1 MKVPNALFP
10 FRPVLYS
17 NFAYSKTRKM
27 RMKPYQLLRIGLA
40 ALTLACVS
48 PAATK
53 PLEMKLLVL
62 SADGTEPS
70 FDAMKTLLDHLAVP
84 YQAVV
89 LRSQPLP
96 ALFNSTGR
104 GNYQGIVLSTGGLAY
119 YNGSAWV
126 SALSA
131 ADWTAID
138 TYMKDYSV
146 RLASFYTF
154 PEARYGLTYVSALST
169 SDTSPGNATLT
180 SAGQAVFPYLNPA
193 NPLKVM
199 FSYTYL
205 AAAAPAAGETTTPIL
220 SMAGSTVGATHKK
233 ADGREY
239 MALTM
244 DHSSYLN
251 HSAALHY
258 GVINWV
264 TRGVFIGQ
272 RRVYVTPQDDDI
284 FLSSSQFV
292 NNNPAC
298 QPVGAANDPTYDPG
312 SVCPNARMTGPD
324 LASLAAWQSRT
335 RGNAQYRYFKVAHAF
350 NGFGATEDF
359 GIDNDPLVAEAKRQ
373 KAAFNWLSHTFN
385 HEDLDCYMP
394 VPNSGICTPATYAE
408 ALLEIDENKTI
419 ATQLGLSSDTL
430 SMVTP
435 GISGL
440 NNPDF
445 MKAYV
450 DRGMRYVVTDTSRP
464 GGLPAVPNTAILNTL
479 QPSVVMIPRRATNIF
494 YNTSTPV
501 AGAAGSESDEYNFL
515 FGPNGIFRI
524 GGPGG
529 APFFT
534 TTQNYSQIIER
545 ESDAIVTYMLRNE
558 MYPLMFHQAN
568 FWRYNGVNS
577 LFTDLMDAVILKWSR
592 ISKLQVGSL
601 KQATLGGLLKE
612 RLDLRSAGVV
622 GVFTPGIGV
631 TITASKTVTVP
642 TTGVCNLAG
651 CDAVYNGQRQDRVKV
666 NAGASTFL
674 PYWNFAP
681 GADQLG
687 EDK

>member
-1 MKVPNALFP
+1 MKLHQLF
-10 FRPVLYS
+10 
-17 NFAYSKTRKM
+17 
-27 RMKPYQLLRIGLA
+27 RIGLA
-40 ALTLACVS
+40 ALTLSVVS
-48 PAATK
+48 PAAVK
-53 PLEMKLLVL
+53 PLEMKLLLL

-70 FDAMKTLLDHLAVP
+70 FDAMKNLLDHLAVP
-84 YQAVV
+84 YQPVI
-89 LRSQPLP
+89 LRNQPLP
-96 ALFNSTGR
+96 ALSTNGQ
-104 GNYQGIVLSTGGLAY
+104 GNYQGIVLSTGALVY
-119 YNGSAWV
+119 FNGTDYV
-126 SALSA
+126 SALTA
-131 ADWTAID
+131 ANWTSIE
-138 TYMKDYSV
+138 TYMRDYSV

-154 PEARYGLTYVSALST
+154 PEARYGLRYLSALST
-169 SDTSPGNATLT
+169 SDTSPGSATMT
-180 SAGQAVFPYLNPA
+180 AAGQSVFPYLNPA
-193 NPLKVM
+193 ASIKVI

-220 SMAGSTVGATHKK
+220 SMNGATVGATHKK

-239 MALTM
+239 LALTM
-244 DHSSYLN
+244 DHSPYLM
-251 HSAALHY
+251 HSLAVHY
-258 GVINWV
+258 GVINWL

-272 RRVYVTPQDDDI
+272 RRVYLTAQNDDI

-292 NNNPAC
+292 GNNPAC

-312 SVCPNARMTGPD
+312 GVCPNVRITAAD
-324 LASLAAWQSRT
+324 LSALAAWQTRT

-350 NGFGATEDF
+350 NGFGATADF
-359 GIDNDPLVAEAKRQ
+359 GIVNDPLIAEAIRQ
-373 KAAFNWLSHTFN
+373 KNIFNWLSHTFN
-385 HEDLDCYMP
+385 HEDLDCYLP
-394 VPNSGICTPATYAE
+394 VPNSGICTPATYAQ
-408 ALLEIDENKTI
+408 ALSEIDQNKAI
-419 ATQLGLSSDTL
+419 ATQLGLPNDTL

-440 NNPDF
+440 NNPNF
-445 MKAYV
+445 MKAFT

-464 GGLPAVPNTAILNTL
+464 GGLPAVPNTAILNSL

-501 AGAAGSESDEYNFL
+501 AGAVGSETDEYNFL

-534 TTQNYSQIIER
+534 TTQTYNQIIER
-545 ESDAIVTYMLRNE
+545 ESDAIITYMLRNE

-577 LFTDLMDAVILKWSR
+577 LFTDLMDAVGRKWSA

-601 KQATLGGLLKE
+601 KQATLGSRLKE
-612 RLDLRSAGVV
+612 RLDLTTAGVK

-631 TITASKTVTVP
+631 TLTAAKTVVIP

-651 CDAVYNGQRQDRVKV
+651 CDAVYNGQRQDRVSV
-666 NAGASTFL
+666 PAGRSTFL
-674 PYWNFAP
+674 PHYSFSP
-681 GADQLG
+681 GADQLA

>member
-1 MKVPNALFP
+1 MKLHQLF
-10 FRPVLYS
+10 
-17 NFAYSKTRKM
+17 
-27 RMKPYQLLRIGLA
+27 RIGLA
-40 ALTLACVS
+40 ALTLSVVS
-48 PAATK
+48 PAAVR
-53 PLEMKLLVL
+53 PLQMKLLLL

-70 FDAMKTLLDHLAVP
+70 FDAMKNQLDHLAMP
-84 YQAVV
+84 YQAVI
-89 LRSQPLP
+89 LRNQALP
-96 ALFNSTGR
+96 ALSTNGE

-126 SALSA
+126 SALST
-131 ADWTAID
+131 ADWTAIE
-138 TYMKDYSV
+138 TYMRDYNV

-154 PEARYGLTYVSALST
+154 PEARFGLRYVGALGT
-169 SDTSPGNATLT
+169 SDTSPGLAAMTT
-180 SAGQAVFPYLNPA
+180 AGQSVFNYLNPSA
-193 NPLKVM
+193 SIKVI

-220 SMAGSTVGATHKK
+220 SMNGNTVGATHKK

-244 DHSSYLN
+244 DHSPYLT
-251 HSAALHY
+251 HSLALHY
-258 GVINWV
+258 GVINWL

-272 RRVYVTPQDDDI
+272 RRIYLTPQNDDI
-284 FLSSSQFV
+284 FLSSSQFLS
-292 NNNPAC
+292 NNPAC

-312 SVCPNARMTGPD
+312 SVCPNVRMTGKD
-324 LASLAAWQSRT
+324 LSALADWQKRK
-335 RGNAQYRYFKVAHAF
+335 RNQAQYRYFKVAHAF
-350 NGFGATEDF
+350 NGFGATEEF
-359 GIDNDPLVAEAKRQ
+359 GIANDQLIDEAK
-373 KAAFNWLSHTFN
+373 KEKNTFNWLSHTFN
-385 HEDLDCYMP
+385 HEDLDCYLP
-394 VPNSGICTPATYAE
+394 VANSGICTPATYAQS
-408 ALLEIDENKTI
+408 LSEIDQNKTI
-419 ATQLGLSSDTL
+419 ATQLGLSNDTL

-440 NNPDF
+440 NNPNF

-464 GGLPAVPNTAILNTL
+464 GGLPAVPNTAIMNSL

-501 AGAAGSESDEYNFL
+501 AGAVGSETDEYNFL

-534 TTQNYSQIIER
+534 TTQTYNQIIER
-545 ESDAIVTYMLRNE
+545 ESDAIITYMLRNE

-577 LFTDLMDAVILKWSR
+577 LFTDLMDAVARKWSA

-601 KQATLGGLLKE
+601 KQATLGSRLKE
-612 RLDLRSAGVV
+612 RLDLTAAGVKGVYTPGV
-622 GVFTPGIGV
+622 GVTL
-631 TITASKTVTVP
+631 TATRTAVIP
-642 TTGVCNLAG
+642 TTGVCTQSG
-651 CDAVYNGQRQDRVKV
+651 CDAVYNGQRQDRVAV
-666 NAGASTFL
+666 PAGRSTFL
-674 PYWNFAP
+674 PYFSFSP
-681 GADQLG
+681 GADQLA

>member
-1 MKVPNALFP
+1 MKLHQLF
-10 FRPVLYS
+10 
-17 NFAYSKTRKM
+17 
-27 RMKPYQLLRIGLA
+27 RIGLA
-40 ALTLACVS
+40 ALTLAMVS
-48 PAATK
+48 PAAVK
-53 PLEMKLLVL
+53 PLEMKLLLL

-70 FDAMKTLLDHLAVP
+70 FDAMKNQLDHLAMP
-84 YQAVV
+84 YQAVI
-89 LRSQPLP
+89 LRNQALP
-96 ALFNSTGR
+96 ALSTNGQ

-131 ADWTAID
+131 ADWTAIE
-138 TYMKDYSV
+138 TYMRDYSV

-154 PEARYGLTYVSALST
+154 PEARYGLSYVGALGT
-169 SDTSPGNATLT
+169 SDTSPGLATMT
-180 SAGQAVFPYLNPA
+180 SAGQSVFSYLNPSA
-193 NPLKVM
+193 SIKVI

-220 SMAGSTVGATHKK
+220 SMNGNTVGATHKK

-244 DHSSYLN
+244 DHSPYLT
-251 HSAALHY
+251 HSLALHY
-258 GVINWV
+258 GVINWL

-272 RRVYVTPQDDDI
+272 RRIYLTPQNDDI

-292 NNNPAC
+292 GNNPAC

-312 SVCPNARMTGPD
+312 GVCPNVRMTAND
-324 LASLAAWQSRT
+324 LSALADWQKRT
-335 RGNAQYRYFKVAHAF
+335 RGNPQYRYFKVAHAF
-350 NGFGATEDF
+350 NGFGATADF
-359 GIDNDPLVAEAKRQ
+359 GVVNDPLIAEAK
-373 KAAFNWLSHTFN
+373 KEKNTFNWLSHTFN
-385 HEDLDCYMP
+385 HEDLDCYLP
-394 VPNSGICTPATYAE
+394 VANSGICRPATYAE
-408 ALLEIDENKTI
+408 ALAEIDQNKTI
-419 ATQLGLSSDTL
+419 ATQLGLSNDTL

-440 NNPDF
+440 NNSNF

-464 GGLPAVPNTAILNTL
+464 GGLPAVPNTAIMNAL

-501 AGAAGSESDEYNFL
+501 AGAVGSETDEYNFL

-529 APFFT
+529 APFFS
-534 TTQNYSQIIER
+534 TTQTYNQIIER
-545 ESDAIVTYMLRNE
+545 ESDAIITYMLRGE

-568 FWRYNGVNS
+568 FWRYNGVNT
-577 LFTDLMDAVILKWSR
+577 LFTDLMDAVARKWSA

-601 KQATLGGLLKE
+601 KQATLGSRLKE
-612 RLDLRSAGVV
+612 RLDLTTAGVKGVYTPGV
-622 GVFTPGIGV
+622 GVTL
-631 TITASKTVTVP
+631 TAAKTAVIP
-642 TTGVCNLAG
+642 TTGVCNQSG
-651 CDAVYNGQRQDRVKV
+651 CDAVYNGQRQDRVTV
-666 NAGASTFL
+666 PAGRSTFL
-674 PYWNFAP
+674 VYQNSAP
-681 GADQLG
+681 GADQLA